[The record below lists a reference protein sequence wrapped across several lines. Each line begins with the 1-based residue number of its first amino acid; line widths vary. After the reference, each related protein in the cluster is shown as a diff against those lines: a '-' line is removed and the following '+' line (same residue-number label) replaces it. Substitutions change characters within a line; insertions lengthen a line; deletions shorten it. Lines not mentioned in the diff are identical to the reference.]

1 MRRPIAGLRGAAP
14 VALALLLTVVPFT
27 PRPGAAFPAT
37 AAAQTAPVQ
46 RVALVIEGAG
56 GAHRFDIEVAHTP
69 AARARGLMFRE
80 ALAADSGMIF
90 LFGIARPVAMWMKN
104 TLIPLD
110 MLFIDR
116 DWRIL
121 RIAERTTPYSEE
133 AIPSGGP
140 VIAVLE
146 LAGGTARRLGLA
158 PGDRVRMAGMPG
170 PE

>member
-1 MRRPIAGLRGAAP
+1 MRRPIASLRGAVP
-14 VALALLLTVVPFT
+14 FALALLLTVGPFA
-27 PRPGAAFPAT
+27 PRPAFHAT
-37 AAAQTAPVQ
+37 AAAQTASVQ

-56 GAHRFDIEVAHTP
+56 GAHRFDIEVARTP
-69 AARARGLMFRE
+69 AERARGLMFRE

-110 MLFIDR
+110 MLFIDG